1 MDPKLKRLRIFLLI
15 ENTGFTDG
23 YLFLRIWYDK
33 AINEFVFRTNKKGW
47 KRQDD
52 EVKKN
57 IIGLYNRRGSL
68 YVFVIEIQSK
78 K

>member
-33 AINEFVFRTNKKGW
+33 AINEFVFRTSKKG
-47 KRQDD
+47 
-52 EVKKN
+52 
-57 IIGLYNRRGSL
+57 
-68 YVFVIEIQSK
+68 
-78 K
+78 

>member
-1 MDPKLKRLRIFLLI
+1 MLI
-15 ENTGFTDG
+15 ENTSFADG
-23 YLFLRIWYDK
+23 YLFLWIWYDR
-33 AINEFVFRTNKKGW
+33 AVNEFVFRTNKKGW

-57 IIGLYNRRGSL
+57 IIGLYNRRGFL
-68 YVFVIEIQSK
+68 NVFVIEIQSK

>member
-1 MDPKLKRLRIFLLI
+1 MLI

-23 YLFLRIWYDK
+23 YLFLWIWYDK